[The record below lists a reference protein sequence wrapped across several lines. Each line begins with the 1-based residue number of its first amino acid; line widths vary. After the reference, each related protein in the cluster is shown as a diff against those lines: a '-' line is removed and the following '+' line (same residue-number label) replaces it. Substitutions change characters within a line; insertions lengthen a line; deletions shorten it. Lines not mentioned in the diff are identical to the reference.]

1 MSGKLSVDGLL
12 IFCEEGTFRAFPVGP
27 LLFTLCALMI
37 SHCFSNPHPHARPHN
52 HTPPVKKT
60 HAALFNMKMRDA
72 ATAFLHFTFS
82 KYRQAELSVPV
93 FAPHPST
100 ETICLSN
107 PLCTAC
113 TALLL
118 PLACQMFICIL
129 ATHFMPVFTPPASTV
144 TLGRH
149 LVKLYSL

>member
-12 IFCEEGTFRAFPVGP
+12 IFCEEGTFRPFPVGL

-60 HAALFNMKMRDA
+60 HAALFNMKMRDVSI
-72 ATAFLHFTFS
+72 FLSLNTDRLSCLYLFS
-82 KYRQAELSVPV
+82 HHTQALRLS
-93 FAPHPST
+93 ACQIH
-100 ETICLSN
+100 
-107 PLCTAC
+107 CTAC

-118 PLACQMFICIL
+118 PLACQMFICISHAL
-129 ATHFMPVFTPPASTV
+129 YAS
-144 TLGRH
+144 
-149 LVKLYSL
+149 LYSACKHSHAR